1 MVARRY
7 GLFWICDSHLLSTSC
22 GGRRLLLSKVLWSL
36 LASAACRNTCRS
48 HVNLCNDPS
57 DVVQEKFATNCL
69 GNLISSFIFGYPRRI
84 HLMSCGLNQD
94 KRSLKVPVYRIRG
107 LHGVRVETFSD
118 ASWTLDSLQA
128 ALQISIVDGQR
139 ALNVLRRPFELC
151 NEHFS
156 SKPESALE
164 WALFIWSNTLL

>member
-1 MVARRY
+1 MTLRM
-7 GLFWICDSHLLSTSC
+7 LFKRNLRQIALVTLYHLLS
-22 GGRRLLLSKVLWSL
+22 
-36 LASAACRNTCRS
+36 LAIHVRS
-48 HVNLCNDPS
+48 
-57 DVVQEKFATNCL
+57 
-69 GNLISSFIFGYPRRI
+69 I

-94 KRSLKVPVYRIRG
+94 KRSLKVPVYHIRG

-156 SKPESALE
+156 SKSESALE
-164 WALFIWSNTLL
+164 